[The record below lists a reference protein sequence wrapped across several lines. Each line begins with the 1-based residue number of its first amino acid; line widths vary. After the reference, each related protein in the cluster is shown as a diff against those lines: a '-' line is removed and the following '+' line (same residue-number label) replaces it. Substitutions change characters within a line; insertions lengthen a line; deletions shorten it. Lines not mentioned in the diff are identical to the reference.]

1 MLSRSGSA
9 TARFLRCLLDS
20 ENLQTFVDICPEYFA
35 GTRFVAVDDMLVVVS
50 C

>member
-1 MLSRSGSA
+1 MLSRSRSA
-9 TARFLRCLLDS
+9 LARSLCCLIDS
-20 ENLQTFVDICPEYFA
+20 EKLQTFVGIYPEHLA